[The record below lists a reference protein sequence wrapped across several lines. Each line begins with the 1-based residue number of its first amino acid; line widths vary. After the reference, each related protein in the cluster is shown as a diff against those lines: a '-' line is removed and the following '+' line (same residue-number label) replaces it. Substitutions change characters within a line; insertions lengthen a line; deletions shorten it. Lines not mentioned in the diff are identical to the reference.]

1 MIAGEIDV
9 ELVPQGTLAE
19 RIRAGGAGLGGI
31 LTPTGVGTVV
41 EEGKQKIQID
51 GKEYLLELP
60 LKADIAIIH
69 AQKGDMNGNLAYE
82 LSARN
87 FNPLVALAAKT
98 VIAQVD
104 NLLEVG
110 QLPPDEVITPAALID
125 YIVCSE

>member
-1 MIAGEIDV
+1 
-9 ELVPQGTLAE
+9 
-19 RIRAGGAGLGGI
+19 
-31 LTPTGVGTVV
+31 
-41 EEGKQKIQID
+41 
-51 GKEYLLELP
+51 
-60 LKADIAIIH
+60 
-69 AQKGDMNGNLAYE
+69 MNGNLAYE